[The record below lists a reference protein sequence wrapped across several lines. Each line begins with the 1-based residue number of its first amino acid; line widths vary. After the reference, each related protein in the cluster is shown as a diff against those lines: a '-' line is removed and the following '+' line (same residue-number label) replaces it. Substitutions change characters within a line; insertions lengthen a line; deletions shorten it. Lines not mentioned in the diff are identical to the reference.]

1 MTRSFGWCYVR
12 VDEQMELLSCGGAV
26 KLLQEREV
34 CVRRHESLHGERV
47 LSSKYLGTLRL
58 GVSERQI

>member
-12 VDEQMELLSCGGAV
+12 VDEQMELLSCGSAV

-34 CVRRHESLHGERV
+34 CLLNTTTAAAAGKRGLITTAAAGKERSV
-47 LSSKYLGTLRL
+47 
-58 GVSERQI
+58 

>member
-1 MTRSFGWCYVR
+1 MR

-34 CVRRHESLHGERV
+34 CLLNTTTAAAAGKRGLITTAAAGKERSV
-47 LSSKYLGTLRL
+47 
-58 GVSERQI
+58 